1 MGLHWVIPVACVLY
15 TAYLQELY
23 AIRCVTSA
31 VLVCGLALMVCGVP
45 AMDGGNGGWAA
56 LYGAS
61 LLGASYI
68 DLVVHEDQANDAERS
83 HTTEQVGYIV
93 FAD

>member
-1 MGLHWVIPVACVLY
+1 MA
-15 TAYLQELY
+15 
-23 AIRCVTSA
+23 
-31 VLVCGLALMVCGVP
+31 

-61 LLGASYI
+61 PVGASYI
-68 DLVVHEDQANDAERS
+68 DLVADEDQANDAERS